1 MNTMDVKKLLD
12 NPKIT
17 FVLGKDSAFREQ
29 ICEKL
34 VEEYKHTVISSE
46 KLQEIETQKSK
57 KKINDGTLEINALIA
72 NPSKNY
78 LMDGFPATGDQAINF
93 EQNVCECQTVLY
105 FEDQQA
111 EEEDQKMDPESAG
124 IQEVIEKYKLFGKV
138 RVINTSQDFEQI
150 YKDTQKALLP
160 EVFFLIGQK
169 AAGKT
174 TVGSSLAEK
183 TNMSLMKFDDFLKK
197 NQLQNADD
205 EIVTLALIKNLL
217 DCVTPRIL
225 IENFPQNV
233 VQAKCFIKNCTEPSK
248 VFYCKCSKDT

>member
-1 MNTMDVKKLLD
+1 MKTMDVKKLLG

-17 FVLGKDSAFREQ
+17 FVLGRDAEFRSQ

-34 VEEYKHTVISSE
+34 VEEYKYTVISSQ
-46 KLQEIETQKSK
+46 KLQEIESQKSK

-78 LMDGFPATGDQAINF
+78 LMDGFPATADQAINF

-105 FEDQQA
+105 FEDQDA
-111 EEEDQKMDPESAG
+111 DKEEQKVDPTSAG
-124 IQEVIEKYKLFGKV
+124 IQEVIDKYKLFGKV
-138 RVINTSQDFEQI
+138 RNINVNQDFDKV
-150 YKDTQKALLP
+150 YKQTQKALLP

-174 TVGSSLAEK
+174 TVGSSLAER
-183 TNMSLMKFDDFLKK
+183 TNMTLMQFDEFVQK
-197 NQLQNADD
+197 NSLQNEDD
-205 EIVTLALIKNLL
+205 ETITFALIKTLL
-217 DCVTPRIL
+217 DEVSPRIL

-233 VQAKCFIKNCTEPSK
+233 IQAK
-248 VFYCKCSKDT
+248 

>member
-1 MNTMDVKKLLD
+1 MKTMDVKKLLG

-17 FVLGKDSAFREQ
+17 FVLGRDAEFRSQ

-34 VEEYKHTVISSE
+34 VEEYKYTVISSQ
-46 KLQEIETQKSK
+46 KLQEIESQKSK

-78 LMDGFPATGDQAINF
+78 LMDGFPATADQAINF

-105 FEDQQA
+105 FEDQDA
-111 EEEDQKMDPESAG
+111 DKEEQKVDPTSAG
-124 IQEVIEKYKLFGKV
+124 IQEVIDKYKLFGKV
-138 RVINTSQDFEQI
+138 RNINVNQDFDKV
-150 YKDTQKALLP
+150 YKQTQKALLP

-174 TVGSSLAEK
+174 TVGSSLAER
-183 TNMSLMKFDDFLKK
+183 TNMTLMQFNEFVQK
-197 NQLQNADD
+197 NSLQNEDD
-205 EIVTLALIKNLL
+205 ETITFALIKTLL
-217 DCVTPRIL
+217 DEVSPRIL

-233 VQAKCFIKNCTEPSK
+233 IQAK
-248 VFYCKCSKDT
+248 

>member
-1 MNTMDVKKLLD
+1 MDVKKLLD

-17 FVLGKDSAFREQ
+17 FVLGKDSAFREL

-34 VEEYKHTVISSE
+34 VEDHKHTVISSE
-46 KLQEIETQKSK
+46 KLQEIENNKSK

-78 LMDGFPATGDQAINF
+78 LMNGFPATGDQAINF

-105 FEDQQA
+105 FEDQKEGG
-111 EEEDQKMDPESAG
+111 EEEEQKVDPTSVG

-138 RVINTSQDFEQI
+138 RVINSNQDFGQV
-150 YKDTQKALLP
+150 YKDTQRALLP

-169 AAGKT
+169 AAGKS
-174 TVGSSLAEK
+174 TVGSCLAKK
-183 TNMSLMKFDDFLKK
+183 TNMSLMKFNDFVKK
-197 NQLQNADD
+197 NNLQNSDD
-205 EIVTLALIKNLL
+205 ETITLSLIKTILG
-217 DCVTPRIL
+217 CVSPRIL
-225 IENFPQNV
+225 IENFPQNI

-248 VFYCKCSKDT
+248 VFY